1 MSRSEGACRI
11 LVVDDDPGIRA
22 VVADTLGYEGYP
34 VKTAENGAQ
43 ALPIVEREHP
53 ELVLLDMRM
62 PVMDGWG
69 FARALSERKLAV
81 QVVVM
86 TAAYSA
92 QTWAEEIGARAYLA
106 KPFDLDELLMT
117 VEEVCPRH

>member
-1 MSRSEGACRI
+1 MTRPMGTCRI

-22 VVADTLGYEGYP
+22 VVADTLGFEGYP

-62 PVMDGWG
+62 PIMNGWD
-69 FARALSERKLAV
+69 FARALTERNLGV
-81 QVVVM
+81 QVIVM

-92 QTWAEEIGARAYLA
+92 ERWAEEIGARAFLA
-106 KPFDLDELLMT
+106 KPFDLDELLDT
-117 VEEVCPRH
+117 VAEVCPRN